1 MKTKLKVKGL
11 IERKL
16 ENPKYRREFAEGY
29 EAFKLEVQLL
39 NALERNHLTYNDLAK
54 VLHTGKSNISRDL
67 RGGGIYSATVS
78 RVSRMA
84 RALGLEFVP
93 MLIPIKKAARILPQI
108 EKLIAA

>member
-1 MKTKLKVKGL
+1 MKTKSKVKSL

-16 ENPKYRREFAEGY
+16 ENPTYRREFDEGY
-29 EAFKLEVQLL
+29 ESFKLEVQLL
-39 NALERNHLTYNDLAK
+39 NALERNHLTYDDLAK
-54 VLHTGKSNISRDL
+54 ALHTGKGNISRDL

-84 RALGLEFVP
+84 KALGLEFIPV
-93 MLIPIKKAARILPQI
+93 LIPTKKLARILPQI